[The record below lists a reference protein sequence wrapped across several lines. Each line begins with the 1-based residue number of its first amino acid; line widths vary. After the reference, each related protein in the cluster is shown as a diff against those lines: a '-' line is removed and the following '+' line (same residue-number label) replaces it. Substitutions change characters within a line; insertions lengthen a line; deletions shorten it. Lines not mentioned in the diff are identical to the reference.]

1 MDCCR
6 VQVRLV
12 PPVGVEMV
20 SVVKQVANATN
31 TSPTAV
37 VTETVLGLVVVVHEP
52 SYLAT
57 NTGAT
62 GATEIPV
69 TIALAVLMLVKL
81 AVSERA
87 AATEL
92 LAVFAA
98 ASAATSVRAA
108 ATLATAVLVPVSAA
122 VSVRLAAEV
131 NPAVIV
137 ELVVAGPTVVAETL
151 APAVLVVLT
160 VTA

>member
-1 MDCCR
+1 MDCGR
-6 VQVRLV
+6 DQIRLV

-20 SVVKQVANATN
+20 SVVKQVANATS

-62 GATEIPV
+62 GATESPV
-69 TIALAVLMLVKL
+69 TVALAVV
-81 AVSERA
+81 AVLSAALSVRA

-92 LAVFAA
+92 LAVLVPV
-98 ASAATSVRAA
+98 SAATSVRVAT
-108 ATLATAVLVPVSAA
+108 TLAAAVLVPVSAA

-131 NPAVIV
+131 NPAVV
-137 ELVVAGPTVVAETL
+137 VGLVAAGPTTVAETL
-151 APAVLVVLT
+151 AATVVVVLT

>member
-69 TIALAVLMLVKL
+69 TIALAVVAEVSAAL
-81 AVSERA
+81 SERA

-92 LAVFAA
+92 LAVLAA
-98 ASAATSVRAA
+98 TSAATSVRAA
-108 ATLATAVLVPVSAA
+108 ATLAAAVLVPVSAA
-122 VSVRLAAEV
+122 VSVRLTAEV

-137 ELVVAGPTVVAETL
+137 GPVAAGPTVIAETL
-151 APAVLVVLT
+151 AAAVVVLL
-160 VTA
+160 TATA

>member
-20 SVVKQVANATN
+20 SVVKQVANATS

-62 GATEIPV
+62 GAAESPV
-69 TIALAVLMLVKL
+69 TVALAVVAEVSD
-81 AVSERA
+81 AVSVRVVAVDTA
-87 AATEL
+87 AIVVL
-92 LAVFAA
+92 V
-98 ASAATSVRAA
+98 SAALSARVTV
-108 ATLATAVLVPVSAA
+108 TLATAVLVPVSAA
-122 VSVRLAAEV
+122 VSVRVATMLAA
-131 NPAVIV
+131 AVV
-137 ELVVAGPTVVAETL
+137 TGLTVAGPTVVAEIL
-151 APAVLVVLT
+151 ATAVVVLL
-160 VTA
+160 TATA